1 LEDTMI
7 TSDVRAAVSVVTLAF
22 ASLTLGACSRN
33 APPDTRN
40 GTVTT
45 PEGRFTI
52 RFENEAQTYVDVYL
66 VGDRREWRLGRVE
79 PGARVILR
87 LPEQALAAS
96 PGFVQLAVLVN
107 APFTVQAAHDPRAII
122 TIAQP
127 LSDLLSQQ
135 WAFWPKPLTEPQV
148 IGTRTRR

>member
-1 LEDTMI
+1 ML

-22 ASLTLGACSRN
+22 VLSAALTLEACGR
-33 APPDTRN
+33 AARPDTWN
-40 GTVTT
+40 GAVTT
-45 PEGRFTI
+45 PEGRFII

-66 VGDRREWRLGRVE
+66 VGERREWRLGRVE
-79 PGARVILR
+79 PGARVMLR
-87 LPEQALAAS
+87 LPEQALGAS

-107 APFTVQAAHDPRAII
+107 APFTLQAAHDPRATI